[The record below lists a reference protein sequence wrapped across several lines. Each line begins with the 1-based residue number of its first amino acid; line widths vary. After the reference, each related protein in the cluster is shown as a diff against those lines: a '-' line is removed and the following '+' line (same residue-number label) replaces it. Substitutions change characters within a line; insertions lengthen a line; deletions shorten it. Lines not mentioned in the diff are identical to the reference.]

1 MREQLEKNMEAAICS
16 LILRF
21 GDCSQEEEKQL
32 FKADF
37 DRKPNCQTK

>member
-16 LILRF
+16 LKLRF
-21 GDCSQEEEKQL
+21 GVCSQEEKQL